1 MLSTSRSEK
10 QLRLAGV
17 CLAIGLLIEAICLIW
32 ATPIAFIVFV
42 AIGGLLIFIG
52 LLLYLRLQVSTSA
65 AGD

>member
-10 QLRLAGV
+10 QLRLAGI

-52 LLLYLRLQVSTSA
+52 LVLYLRLQVSTSA
-65 AGD
+65 VGD